1 MGTLKLESAS
11 ILAKKNLFLPAIGG
25 GGWAPLS
32 TPVGPRS
39 AGGAQ
44 GPDAGK
50 DGTDKL
56 HGQGRW
62 STVASIVNVVASSTS
77 LVDRTRISP

>member
-1 MGTLKLESAS
+1 M
-11 ILAKKNLFLPAIGG
+11 
-25 GGWAPLS
+25 S

-62 STVASIVNVVASSTS
+62 STVASIVNVVASWTS